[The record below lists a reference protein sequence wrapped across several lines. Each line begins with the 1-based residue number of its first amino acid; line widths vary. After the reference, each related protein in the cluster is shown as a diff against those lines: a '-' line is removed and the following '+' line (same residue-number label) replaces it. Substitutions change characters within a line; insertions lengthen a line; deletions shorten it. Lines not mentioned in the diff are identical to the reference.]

1 MMPYE
6 ETPSPCRHHDHT
18 PFMSTLIP
26 ALNTCVSRMTT
37 GERRFAER
45 LEQKLG
51 GHYLIWYDVPVGPKR
66 LHPDFIVLHPRHGLL
81 VLEVRD
87 WKLDDVRQ
95 AGKLSFKVAPEG
107 VPRSLINPL
116 EQARQYAH
124 QMVAALTHDSQL
136 VQAEG
141 KWKGMLTFP
150 WSYGLV
156 LTHITRRQFVT
167 AELDCVID
175 SQRVICS
182 DEMTENVDPQTLKSR
197 LLNMFPMLMRGMP
210 SIPSID
216 RVRWIL
222 FPELRVDENTHAHL
236 DTIPD
241 LPDTFAVLDIQQER
255 LARCLG
261 DGHRV
266 IHGVAGSG
274 KTMLLARRAVQLA
287 KRVTTKPVL
296 VLCYNE
302 PLAVQLASVIASK
315 GLAGKVHVRHF
326 HKWCREQLM
335 SYGQALPVSTDT
347 EKPSTAELM
356 EAFVQQLIRAVD
368 KKQVPSGQYM
378 AVLIDEG
385 HDFKHEWLKLVVQ
398 MVDPDTDSLL
408 LLYDDAQSIYERH
421 RTRKFSFKSVG
432 IHAQGRTSVLKI
444 NYRNTEQIFD
454 TASRSAGT
462 LLVADKS
469 HNGSGDED
477 DGIPLLHPVSSGR
490 QGEQPIVIRMPN
502 LQAEAMKLAEL
513 LRAAHLEGH
522 AWGDMAVICRHH
534 SVIDECAKVLE
545 KHKLP
550 HQVRRGLG
558 SFDPEANTIK
568 VMSMHASKGLEF
580 AVVALMGVGEL
591 VGNAIVDPNE
601 ARLFY
606 VAATRARSKL
616 LMTASDSAVLQPVAA

>member
-1 MMPYE
+1 
-6 ETPSPCRHHDHT
+6 
-18 PFMSTLIP
+18 MSTLIP

-37 GERRFAER
+37 GERRLAER

-51 GHYLIWYDVPVGPKR
+51 SNYLVWYDVPVGPKR
-66 LHPDFIVLHPRHGLL
+66 LHPDFIVLHPRRGLL
-81 VLEVRD
+81 VLEVKD
-87 WKLDDVRQ
+87 WKLDDIRQ
-95 AGKLSFKVAPEG
+95 AGKLSFEVAPEG
-107 VPRSLINPL
+107 VPRSVINPL

-124 QMVAALTHDSQL
+124 QMVAALTQDPQL
-136 VQAEG
+136 VQDEG
-141 KWKGMLTFP
+141 KWRGMLSFP

-197 LLNMFPMLMRGMP
+197 LWNMFPALMHGML
-210 SIPSID
+210 SIPNID

-222 FPELRVDENTHAHL
+222 FPEVRVDADADMQVSL
-236 DTIPD
+236 DIPLD
-241 LPDTFAVLDIQQER
+241 LPDTMTVLDIQQER
-255 LARCLG
+255 LSRCLG

-274 KTMLLARRAVQLA
+274 KTLILARRAVQLA

-302 PLAVQLASVIASK
+302 PLAVQLASVIAGK

-326 HKWCREQLM
+326 HKWCREQLV
-335 SYGQALPVSTDT
+335 SYGQALPVSTET
-347 EKPSTAELM
+347 EKLSTAKLM
-356 EAFVQQLIRAVD
+356 EAFVQRLIRAVD

-398 MVDPDTDSLL
+398 MVDPDTNSLL

-421 RTRKFSFKSVG
+421 RTRKFSFRSVG
-432 IHAQGRTSVLKI
+432 IHAQGRTSMLKV
-444 NYRNTEQIFD
+444 NYRNTKQILD
-454 TASRSAGT
+454 AASRIAGT
-462 LLVADKS
+462 LLMEDKS
-469 HNGSGDED
+469 DNGSGDED

-490 QGEQPIVIRMPN
+490 VGDEPTVVRMPN
-502 LQAEAMKLAEL
+502 LQAEALKIAEL
-513 LRAAHLEGH
+513 LSAAHFEGH

-534 SVIDECAKVLE
+534 TVMDECAKVLE
-545 KHKLP
+545 ERMLP
-550 HQVRRGLG
+550 HQVRKGLG
-558 SFDPEANTIK
+558 TFDPEADTIK

-580 AVVALMGVGEL
+580 GVVALMGVGEI
-591 VGNAIVDPNE
+591 VGNAVVDPDE

-616 LMTASDSAVLQPVAA
+616 LMTASSSKVLQPAAA

>member
-1 MMPYE
+1 
-6 ETPSPCRHHDHT
+6 
-18 PFMSTLIP
+18 MSILIP

-37 GERRFAER
+37 GERRLAER

-51 GHYLIWYDVPVGPKR
+51 SNYLVWYDVPVGPKR
-66 LHPDFIVLHPRHGLL
+66 LHPDFIVLHPRRGLL
-81 VLEVRD
+81 VLEVKD
-87 WKLDDVRQ
+87 WKLDDIRQ
-95 AGKLSFKVAPEG
+95 AGKLSFEVAPEG
-107 VPRSLINPL
+107 VPRSVINPL

-124 QMVAALTHDSQL
+124 QMVAALTQDPQL
-136 VQAEG
+136 VQDEG
-141 KWKGMLTFP
+141 KWQGMLRFP

-175 SQRVICS
+175 SQRVICC

-197 LLNMFPMLMRGMP
+197 LWNMFPALMHGML
-210 SIPSID
+210 SIPNID

-222 FPELRVDENTHAHL
+222 FPEVRVDADADMQVSL
-236 DTIPD
+236 DIPLD
-241 LPDTFAVLDIQQER
+241 LPDTMKVLDIQQER
-255 LARCLG
+255 LSRCLD

-274 KTMLLARRAVQLA
+274 KTLILARRAVQLA
-287 KRVTTKPVL
+287 KRVTNKPVL

-302 PLAVQLASVIASK
+302 PLAVQLASVIAGK

-326 HKWCREQLM
+326 HKWCREQLV
-335 SYGQALPVSTDT
+335 SYGQALPVSTET
-347 EKPSTAELM
+347 EKLSTAKLM
-356 EAFVQQLIRAVD
+356 EAFVQRLVRAVD

-398 MVDPDTDSLL
+398 MVDPDTNSLL

-421 RTRKFSFKSVG
+421 RARKFSFRSVG
-432 IHAQGRTSVLKI
+432 IHAQGRTSVLKV
-444 NYRNTEQIFD
+444 NYRNTRQILE
-454 TASRSAGT
+454 TASRIAGT

-469 HNGSGDED
+469 DNGSGDED

-490 QGEQPIVIRMPN
+490 VGEEPTVICMPN
-502 LQAEAMKLAEL
+502 LQAEALRIAEL
-513 LRAAHLEGH
+513 LSAAHLEGH

-534 SVIDECAKVLE
+534 SGMDECAKVLE
-545 KHKLP
+545 ERMLP
-550 HQVRRGLG
+550 HQVRKGLG
-558 SFDPEANTIK
+558 TFDPEADTIK
-568 VMSMHASKGLEF
+568 IMSMHASKGLEF
-580 AVVALMGVGEL
+580 GVVALMGVGEV
-591 VGNAIVDPNE
+591 VGNPVASQDE

-606 VAATRARSKL
+606 VAATRARNKL
-616 LMTASDSAVLQPVAA
+616 LIAASSSTVGLAVAA

>member
-1 MMPYE
+1 
-6 ETPSPCRHHDHT
+6 
-18 PFMSTLIP
+18 MSTLIP

-37 GERRFAER
+37 GERRLAER

-51 GHYLIWYDVPVGPKR
+51 SNYLVWYDVPVGPKR
-66 LHPDFIVLHPRHGLL
+66 LHPDFIVLHPRRGLL
-81 VLEVRD
+81 VLEVKD
-87 WKLDDVRQ
+87 WKLDDIRQ
-95 AGKLSFKVAPEG
+95 AGKLSFEVAPEG
-107 VPRSLINPL
+107 VPRSVINPL

-124 QMVAALTHDSQL
+124 QMVAALTQDPQL
-136 VQAEG
+136 VQDEG
-141 KWKGMLTFP
+141 KWRGMLSFP

-197 LLNMFPMLMRGMP
+197 LWNMFPALMHGML
-210 SIPSID
+210 SIPNID

-222 FPELRVDENTHAHL
+222 FPEVRVDADADMQVSL
-236 DTIPD
+236 DIPLD
-241 LPDTFAVLDIQQER
+241 LPDTMTVLDIQQER
-255 LARCLG
+255 LSRCLG

-274 KTMLLARRAVQLA
+274 KTLILARRAVQLA

-302 PLAVQLASVIASK
+302 PLAVQLASVIAGK

-326 HKWCREQLM
+326 HKWCREQLV
-335 SYGQALPVSTDT
+335 SYGQALPVSTET
-347 EKPSTAELM
+347 EKLSTAKLM
-356 EAFVQQLIRAVD
+356 EAFVQRLIRAVD

-398 MVDPDTDSLL
+398 MVDPDTNSLL

-421 RTRKFSFKSVG
+421 RTRKFSFRSVG
-432 IHAQGRTSVLKI
+432 IHAQGRTSMLKV
-444 NYRNTEQIFD
+444 NYRNTKQILD
-454 TASRSAGT
+454 TASRIAGT
-462 LLVADKS
+462 LLMADKS
-469 HNGSGDED
+469 DNGSGDED

-490 QGEQPIVIRMPN
+490 VGEEPTVVRMPN
-502 LQAEAMKLAEL
+502 LQAEALKIAEL
-513 LRAAHLEGH
+513 LSAAHFEGH

-534 SVIDECAKVLE
+534 TVMDECAKVLE
-545 KHKLP
+545 ERMLP
-550 HQVRRGLG
+550 HQVRKGLG
-558 SFDPEANTIK
+558 TFDPEADTIK

-580 AVVALMGVGEL
+580 GVVALMGVGEI
-591 VGNAIVDPNE
+591 VGNAVVDPDE

-616 LMTASDSAVLQPVAA
+616 LMTASSSKVLQPAAG

>member
-1 MMPYE
+1 
-6 ETPSPCRHHDHT
+6 
-18 PFMSTLIP
+18 MSTLIP

-37 GERRFAER
+37 GERRLAER

-51 GHYLIWYDVPVGPKR
+51 SNYLVWYDVPVGPKR
-66 LHPDFIVLHPRHGLL
+66 LHPDFIVLHPRRGLL
-81 VLEVRD
+81 VLEVKD
-87 WKLDDVRQ
+87 WKLDDIRQ
-95 AGKLSFKVAPEG
+95 AGKLTFEVAPEG
-107 VPRSLINPL
+107 VPRSVINPL
-116 EQARQYAH
+116 EQSRQYAH
-124 QMVAALTHDSQL
+124 QMVAALTQDPQL
-136 VQAEG
+136 VQEEG

-175 SQRVICS
+175 PQRVICS

-197 LLNMFPMLMRGMP
+197 LWNMFPVLMRGML
-210 SIPSID
+210 SIPNID

-222 FPELRVDENTHAHL
+222 FPEVRVEEDSQTSL
-236 DTIPD
+236 DIVLD
-241 LPDTFAVLDIQQER
+241 LPDTMTVLDVQQER
-255 LARCLG
+255 LIRCLG

-274 KTMLLARRAVQLA
+274 KTMILTRRAMQLAR
-287 KRVTTKPVL
+287 RVTTKPVL

-326 HKWCREQLM
+326 HKWCREQLV
-335 SYGQALPVSTDT
+335 SYGQALPVSTET
-347 EKPSTAELM
+347 EKLSTAKLM
-356 EAFVQQLIRAVD
+356 EAFVQRLIRAVD
-368 KKQVPSGQYM
+368 KKQVPAGQYM

-385 HDFKHEWLKLVVQ
+385 HDFKHDWLKLVVQ
-398 MVDPDTDSLL
+398 MVDPDTNSLL
-408 LLYDDAQSIYERH
+408 LLYDDVQSIYERH

-432 IHAQGRTSVLKI
+432 IHAQGRTSVLKV
-444 NYRNTEQIFD
+444 NYRNTRQILE
-454 TASRSAGT
+454 TASRIAST

-469 HNGSGDED
+469 DNGSGDED

-490 QGEQPIVIRMPN
+490 QGEEPTVIRMPN
-502 LQAEAMKLAEL
+502 LQAEALKIAEL
-513 LRAAHLEGH
+513 LSAAHFEGH

-534 SVIDECAKVLE
+534 SVMDECAKVLE
-545 KHKLP
+545 ERMLP
-550 HQVRRGLG
+550 HQVRKGLG
-558 SFDPEANTIK
+558 TFDPEADTIK

-580 AVVALMGVGEL
+580 GVVALMGMGEL
-591 VGNAIVDPNE
+591 VGTAVADPDE

-606 VAATRARSKL
+606 VAATRARAKL
-616 LMTASDSAVLQPVAA
+616 LITASSSTPAQPVAA

>member
-1 MMPYE
+1 
-6 ETPSPCRHHDHT
+6 
-18 PFMSTLIP
+18 MSTLIP

-37 GERRFAER
+37 GERRLAER

-51 GHYLIWYDVPVGPKR
+51 SNYLVWYDVPVGPKR
-66 LHPDFIVLHPRHGLL
+66 LHPDFIVLHPRRGLL
-81 VLEVRD
+81 VLEVKD
-87 WKLDDVRQ
+87 WKLDDIRQ
-95 AGKLSFKVAPEG
+95 AGKLSFEVAPEG
-107 VPRSLINPL
+107 VPRSVINPL

-124 QMVAALTHDSQL
+124 QMVAALTQDPQL
-136 VQAEG
+136 VQDEG
-141 KWKGMLTFP
+141 KWRGMLSFP

-197 LLNMFPMLMRGMP
+197 LWNMFPALMHGML
-210 SIPSID
+210 SIPNID

-222 FPELRVDENTHAHL
+222 FPEVRVDADADIQVSL
-236 DTIPD
+236 DIPLD
-241 LPDTFAVLDIQQER
+241 LPDTMTVLDIQQER
-255 LARCLG
+255 LSRCLG

-274 KTMLLARRAVQLA
+274 KTLILARRAVQLA

-302 PLAVQLASVIASK
+302 PLAVQLASVIAGK

-326 HKWCREQLM
+326 HKWCREQLV
-335 SYGQALPVSTDT
+335 SYGQALPVSTET
-347 EKPSTAELM
+347 EKLSTAKLM
-356 EAFVQQLIRAVD
+356 EAFVQRLIRAVD

-398 MVDPDTDSLL
+398 MVDPDTNSLL

-421 RTRKFSFKSVG
+421 RTRKFSFRSVG
-432 IHAQGRTSVLKI
+432 IHAQGRTSMLKV
-444 NYRNTEQIFD
+444 NYRNTKQILD
-454 TASRSAGT
+454 TASRIAGT
-462 LLVADKS
+462 LLMADKS
-469 HNGSGDED
+469 DNGSGDED

-490 QGEQPIVIRMPN
+490 VGDEPTVVRMPN
-502 LQAEAMKLAEL
+502 LQAEALKIAEL
-513 LRAAHLEGH
+513 LSAAHFEGH

-534 SVIDECAKVLE
+534 TVMDECAKVLE
-545 KHKLP
+545 ERMLP
-550 HQVRRGLG
+550 HQVRKGLG
-558 SFDPEANTIK
+558 TFDPEADTIK

-580 AVVALMGVGEL
+580 GIVALMGVGEI
-591 VGNAIVDPNE
+591 VGNAVADPDE

-616 LMTASDSAVLQPVAA
+616 LMTASSSKVLQPAAA

>member
-1 MMPYE
+1 
-6 ETPSPCRHHDHT
+6 
-18 PFMSTLIP
+18 MSTLIP

-37 GERRFAER
+37 GERRLAER

-51 GHYLIWYDVPVGPKR
+51 SNYLVWYDVPVGPKR
-66 LHPDFIVLHPRHGLL
+66 LHPDFIVLHPRRGLL
-81 VLEVRD
+81 VLEVKD
-87 WKLDDVRQ
+87 WKLDDIRQ
-95 AGKLSFKVAPEG
+95 AGKLSFEVAPEG
-107 VPRSLINPL
+107 VPRSVINPL

-124 QMVAALTHDSQL
+124 QMVAALTQDPQL
-136 VQAEG
+136 VQDEG
-141 KWKGMLTFP
+141 KWRGMLSFP

-182 DEMTENVDPQTLKSR
+182 DEMTETVDPQTLKSR
-197 LLNMFPMLMRGMP
+197 LWNMFPALMHGML
-210 SIPSID
+210 SIPNID

-222 FPELRVDENTHAHL
+222 FPEVRVDADADMQVSL
-236 DTIPD
+236 DIPLD
-241 LPDTFAVLDIQQER
+241 LPDTMTVLDIQQER
-255 LARCLG
+255 LSRSLG

-274 KTMLLARRAVQLA
+274 KTLILARRAVQLA

-326 HKWCREQLM
+326 HKWCREQLV
-335 SYGQALPVSTDT
+335 SYGQALPVSTET
-347 EKPSTAELM
+347 EKLSTAKLM
-356 EAFVQQLIRAVD
+356 EAFVQRLVRAVD

-398 MVDPDTDSLL
+398 MVDPDTNSLL

-421 RTRKFSFKSVG
+421 RTRKFSFRSVG
-432 IHAQGRTSVLKI
+432 IHAQGRTSMLKV
-444 NYRNTEQIFD
+444 NYRNTKQILD
-454 TASRSAGT
+454 TASRIAGT
-462 LLVADKS
+462 LLMADKS
-469 HNGSGDED
+469 DNGSGDED

-490 QGEQPIVIRMPN
+490 VGQEPTVVRMPN
-502 LQAEAMKLAEL
+502 LQAEALKIAEL
-513 LRAAHLEGH
+513 LSAAHFEGH

-534 SVIDECAKVLE
+534 TVMDECAKVLE
-545 KHKLP
+545 ERMLP
-550 HQVRRGLG
+550 HQVRKGLG
-558 SFDPEANTIK
+558 TFDPEADTIK

-580 AVVALMGVGEL
+580 GVVALMGVEEV
-591 VGNAIVDPNE
+591 VGNAVADPDE

-616 LMTASDSAVLQPVAA
+616 LITASNSKPAQPVAA

>member
-1 MMPYE
+1 MA
-6 ETPSPCRHHDHT
+6 
-18 PFMSTLIP
+18 TLIP

-37 GERRFAER
+37 GERRLAER

-51 GHYLIWYDVPVGPKR
+51 SNYLVWYDVPVGPKR
-66 LHPDFIVLHPRHGLL
+66 LHPDFIVLHPRRGLL
-81 VLEVRD
+81 VLEVKD
-87 WKLDDVRQ
+87 WKLDDIRR
-95 AGKLSFKVAPEG
+95 AGKLTFEVAPEG
-107 VPRSLINPL
+107 VPRSVINPL

-124 QMVAALTHDSQL
+124 QMVAALTQDPQL
-136 VQAEG
+136 VQEEG
-141 KWKGMLTFP
+141 KWQGMLTFP

-156 LTHITRRQFVT
+156 LSHITRRQFVT
-167 AELDCVID
+167 AELDCVLD

-197 LLNMFPMLMRGMP
+197 LLSMFPVLMRGMLSLP
-210 SIPSID
+210 NID

-222 FPELRVDENTHAHL
+222 FPEVRVEADAGMQASL
-236 DTIPD
+236 DIPGE
-241 LPDTFAVLDIQQER
+241 LPDAMTVLDIQQEI
-255 LARCLG
+255 LTRCLG

-274 KTMLLARRAVQLA
+274 KTMILARRAVQLA

-326 HKWCREQLM
+326 HKWCREQLV
-335 SYGQALPVSTDT
+335 SYGQALPVSTET
-347 EKPSTAELM
+347 EKLSTAKLM
-356 EAFVQQLIRAVD
+356 EAFVQRLIRAVD

-398 MVDPDTDSLL
+398 MVDPDTNSLL

-432 IHAQGRTSVLKI
+432 IHAQGRTSTLKV
-444 NYRNTEQIFD
+444 NYRNTKQILD
-454 TASRSAGT
+454 TASRIAGT

-469 HNGSGDED
+469 DNGSGDED

-490 QGEQPIVIRMPN
+490 EGDEPTVIRMPN
-502 LQAEAMKLAEL
+502 LQAEALKIAEL
-513 LRAAHLEGH
+513 LSAAHFEGH

-534 SVIDECAKVLE
+534 AVMDECAKVLE
-545 KHKLP
+545 ERMLP
-550 HQVRRGLG
+550 HQVRKGLG
-558 SFDPEANTIK
+558 TFDPEADTIK

-580 AVVALMGVGEL
+580 
-591 VGNAIVDPNE
+591 
-601 ARLFY
+601 
-606 VAATRARSKL
+606 
-616 LMTASDSAVLQPVAA
+616 

>member
-1 MMPYE
+1 
-6 ETPSPCRHHDHT
+6 
-18 PFMSTLIP
+18 MSTLIP

-37 GERRFAER
+37 GERRLAER

-51 GHYLIWYDVPVGPKR
+51 SNYLVWYDVPVGPKR
-66 LHPDFIVLHPRHGLL
+66 LHPDFIVLHPRRGLL
-81 VLEVRD
+81 VLEVKD
-87 WKLDDVRQ
+87 WKLDDIRQ
-95 AGKLSFKVAPEG
+95 AGKLTFEVAPEG
-107 VPRSLINPL
+107 VPRSVINPL
-116 EQARQYAH
+116 EQSRQYAH
-124 QMVAALTHDSQL
+124 QMVAALTQDPQL
-136 VQAEG
+136 VQEEG

-175 SQRVICS
+175 PQRVICS

-197 LLNMFPMLMRGMP
+197 LWNMFPVLMRGML
-210 SIPSID
+210 SIPNID

-222 FPELRVDENTHAHL
+222 FPEVRVEEDSQTSL
-236 DTIPD
+236 DIVLD
-241 LPDTFAVLDIQQER
+241 LPDTMTVLDVQQER
-255 LARCLG
+255 LIRCLG

-274 KTMLLARRAVQLA
+274 KTMILTRRAMQLAR
-287 KRVTTKPVL
+287 RVTTKPVL

-326 HKWCREQLM
+326 HKWCREQLV
-335 SYGQALPVSTDT
+335 SYGQALPVSTET
-347 EKPSTAELM
+347 EKLSTAKLM
-356 EAFVQQLIRAVD
+356 EAFVQRLIRAVD

-385 HDFKHEWLKLVVQ
+385 HDFKHDWLKLVVQ
-398 MVDPDTDSLL
+398 MVDPDTNSLL
-408 LLYDDAQSIYERH
+408 LLYDDVQSIYERH
-421 RTRKFSFKSVG
+421 RTRKFSFRSVG
-432 IHAQGRTSVLKI
+432 IHAQGRTSVLKV
-444 NYRNTEQIFD
+444 NYRNTRQILD
-454 TASRSAGT
+454 TASRIAST

-469 HNGSGDED
+469 DNGSGDED

-490 QGEQPIVIRMPN
+490 QGEEPTVIRMPN
-502 LQAEAMKLAEL
+502 LQAEALKIAEL
-513 LRAAHLEGH
+513 LSAAHFEGH

-534 SVIDECAKVLE
+534 SVMDECAKVLE
-545 KHKLP
+545 ERMLP
-550 HQVRRGLG
+550 HQVRKGLG
-558 SFDPEANTIK
+558 TFDPEADTIK

-580 AVVALMGVGEL
+580 GVVALMGMGEL
-591 VGNAIVDPNE
+591 VGTAVADPDE

-606 VAATRARSKL
+606 VAATRARAKL
-616 LMTASDSAVLQPVAA
+616 LITASSSTPAQPVAA

>member
-1 MMPYE
+1 
-6 ETPSPCRHHDHT
+6 
-18 PFMSTLIP
+18 MSTLIP

-37 GERRFAER
+37 GERRLAER

-51 GHYLIWYDVPVGPKR
+51 SNYLVWYDVPVGPKR
-66 LHPDFIVLHPRHGLL
+66 LHPDFIVLHPRRGLL
-81 VLEVRD
+81 VLEVKD
-87 WKLDDVRQ
+87 WKLDDIRQ
-95 AGKLSFKVAPEG
+95 AGKLSFEVAPEG
-107 VPRSLINPL
+107 VPRSVINPL

-124 QMVAALTHDSQL
+124 QMVAALTQDPQL
-136 VQAEG
+136 VQDEG
-141 KWKGMLTFP
+141 KWQGMLRFP

-197 LLNMFPMLMRGMP
+197 LWNMFPALMHGML
-210 SIPSID
+210 SIPNID

-222 FPELRVDENTHAHL
+222 FPEVRVDADADMQVSL
-236 DTIPD
+236 DIPLD
-241 LPDTFAVLDIQQER
+241 LPDTMTVLDIQQER
-255 LARCLG
+255 LSRCLG

-274 KTMLLARRAVQLA
+274 KTLILARRAVQLA

-302 PLAVQLASVIASK
+302 PLAVQLASVIAGK

-326 HKWCREQLM
+326 HKWCREQLV
-335 SYGQALPVSTDT
+335 SYGQALPVSTET
-347 EKPSTAELM
+347 EKLSTAKLM
-356 EAFVQQLIRAVD
+356 EAFVQRLIRAVD

-398 MVDPDTDSLL
+398 MVDPDTNSLL

-421 RTRKFSFKSVG
+421 RTRKFSFRSVG
-432 IHAQGRTSVLKI
+432 IHAQGRTSMLKV
-444 NYRNTEQIFD
+444 NYRNTKQILD
-454 TASRSAGT
+454 TASRIAGT
-462 LLVADKS
+462 LLMADKS
-469 HNGSGDED
+469 DNGSGDED

-490 QGEQPIVIRMPN
+490 VGDEPTVVRTPN
-502 LQAEAMKLAEL
+502 LQAEALKIAEL
-513 LRAAHLEGH
+513 LSAAHFEGH

-534 SVIDECAKVLE
+534 TVMDECAKVLE
-545 KHKLP
+545 ERMLP
-550 HQVRRGLG
+550 HQVRKGLG
-558 SFDPEANTIK
+558 TFDPEADTIK

-580 AVVALMGVGEL
+580 GVVALMGVGEI
-591 VGNAIVDPNE
+591 VGNAVADPDE

-616 LMTASDSAVLQPVAA
+616 LITASNSMASQPVAA

>member
-1 MMPYE
+1 
-6 ETPSPCRHHDHT
+6 
-18 PFMSTLIP
+18 MSTLIP

-37 GERRFAER
+37 GERRLAER

-51 GHYLIWYDVPVGPKR
+51 SNYLVWYDVPVGPKR
-66 LHPDFIVLHPRHGLL
+66 LHPDFIVLHPRRGLL
-81 VLEVRD
+81 VLEVKD
-87 WKLDDVRQ
+87 WKLDDIRQ
-95 AGKLSFKVAPEG
+95 AGKLTFEVAPEG
-107 VPRSLINPL
+107 VPRSVINPL
-116 EQARQYAH
+116 EQSRQYAH
-124 QMVAALTHDSQL
+124 QMVAALTQDPQL
-136 VQAEG
+136 VQEEG

-175 SQRVICS
+175 PQRVICS

-197 LLNMFPMLMRGMP
+197 LWNMFPVLMRGML
-210 SIPSID
+210 SIPNID

-222 FPELRVDENTHAHL
+222 FPEVRVEEDSQTSL
-236 DTIPD
+236 DIVLD
-241 LPDTFAVLDIQQER
+241 LPDTMTVLDVQQER
-255 LARCLG
+255 LIRCLG

-274 KTMLLARRAVQLA
+274 KTMILTRRAMQLAR
-287 KRVTTKPVL
+287 RVTTKPVL

-326 HKWCREQLM
+326 HKWCREQLV
-335 SYGQALPVSTDT
+335 SYGQALPVSTET
-347 EKPSTAELM
+347 EKLSTAKLM
-356 EAFVQQLIRAVD
+356 EAFVQRLIRAVD
-368 KKQVPSGQYM
+368 KKQVPAGQYM

-385 HDFKHEWLKLVVQ
+385 HDFKHDWLKLVVQ
-398 MVDPDTDSLL
+398 MVDPDTNSLL
-408 LLYDDAQSIYERH
+408 LLYDDVQSIYERH

-432 IHAQGRTSVLKI
+432 IHAQGRTSVLKV
-444 NYRNTEQIFD
+444 NYRNTRQILE
-454 TASRSAGT
+454 TASRIAST

-469 HNGSGDED
+469 DNGSGDED

-490 QGEQPIVIRMPN
+490 QGEEPTVIRMPN
-502 LQAEAMKLAEL
+502 LQAEALKIAEL
-513 LRAAHLEGH
+513 LSAAHFEGH

-534 SVIDECAKVLE
+534 SVMDECAKVLE
-545 KHKLP
+545 ERMLP
-550 HQVRRGLG
+550 HQVRKGLG
-558 SFDPEANTIK
+558 TFDPEADTIK

-580 AVVALMGVGEL
+580 GVVALMGMGEL
-591 VGNAIVDPNE
+591 VGTAVADSDE

-606 VAATRARSKL
+606 VAATRARAKL
-616 LMTASDSAVLQPVAA
+616 LITASSSMPAQPVAA

>member
-1 MMPYE
+1 
-6 ETPSPCRHHDHT
+6 
-18 PFMSTLIP
+18 MSTLIP

-51 GHYLIWYDVPVGPKR
+51 SNYWVWYDVPVGPKR
-66 LHPDFIVLHPRHGLL
+66 LHPDFIVLHPSHGLL
-81 VLEVRD
+81 VLEVKD
-87 WKLDDVRQ
+87 WKLDDIRQ
-95 AGKLSFKVAPEG
+95 AGKLSFEVAPEG
-107 VPRSLINPL
+107 VPRSVINPL
-116 EQARQYAH
+116 EQSRQYAH
-124 QMVAALTHDSQL
+124 QMVTALKQDAQL
-136 VQAEG
+136 VQTEG
-141 KWKGMLTFP
+141 KWQGMLTFP

-197 LLNMFPMLMRGMP
+197 LLNMFPALMRGMVTVP
-210 SIPSID
+210 TID

-222 FPELRVDENTHAHL
+222 FPEVRVNEDIQTHL
-236 DTIPD
+236 DLVPDLPD
-241 LPDTFAVLDIQQER
+241 LPDTMTVLDIQQER
-255 LARCLG
+255 LTRCLD

-315 GLAGKVHVRHF
+315 GLTGQVHVRHF

-335 SYGQALPVSTDT
+335 SYGQALPVSTET
-347 EKPSTAELM
+347 EKLSTAKLM
-356 EAFVQQLIRAVD
+356 EAFVQRLIRAVD

-398 MVDPDTDSLL
+398 MVDPDTNRLL

-432 IHAQGRTSVLKI
+432 IHAQGRTSVLKV
-444 NYRNTEQIFD
+444 NYRNTAQILD

-490 QGEQPIVIRMPN
+490 QGEEPTVVRMPN
-502 LQAEAMKLAEL
+502 LQAEALQIAEL
-513 LRAAHLEGH
+513 LRVAHCEGH

-534 SVIDECAKVLE
+534 SLIDECAKVLE
-545 KHKLP
+545 EHGLP
-550 HQVRRGLG
+550 HQVRRGLDT
-558 SFDPEANTIK
+558 FDPVADTIK

-580 AVVALMGVGEL
+580 EVVALMGVGEL
-591 VGNAIVDPNE
+591 VGHAPIATEE

-606 VAATRARSKL
+606 VAATRAKSKL
-616 LMTASDSAVLQPVAA
+616 LMTASHLMAAQPVIA

>member
-1 MMPYE
+1 
-6 ETPSPCRHHDHT
+6 
-18 PFMSTLIP
+18 MSTLIP

-37 GERRFAER
+37 GERRLAER

-51 GHYLIWYDVPVGPKR
+51 SNYLVWYDVPVGPKR
-66 LHPDFIVLHPRHGLL
+66 LHPDFIVLHPRRGLL
-81 VLEVRD
+81 VLEVKD
-87 WKLDDVRQ
+87 WKLDDIRQ
-95 AGKLSFKVAPEG
+95 AGKLSFEVAPEG
-107 VPRSLINPL
+107 VPRSVINPL

-124 QMVAALTHDSQL
+124 QMVAALTQDPQL
-136 VQAEG
+136 VQDEG
-141 KWKGMLTFP
+141 KWRGMLSFP

-182 DEMTENVDPQTLKSR
+182 DEMTETVDPQTLKSR
-197 LLNMFPMLMRGMP
+197 LWNMFPALMHGML
-210 SIPSID
+210 SIPNID

-222 FPELRVDENTHAHL
+222 FPEVRVDADADMQVSL
-236 DTIPD
+236 DIPLD
-241 LPDTFAVLDIQQER
+241 LPDTMTVLDIQQER
-255 LARCLG
+255 LSRCLG

-274 KTMLLARRAVQLA
+274 KTLILARRAVQLA

-326 HKWCREQLM
+326 HKWCREQLV
-335 SYGQALPVSTDT
+335 SYGQALPVSTET
-347 EKPSTAELM
+347 EKLSTAKLM
-356 EAFVQQLIRAVD
+356 EAFVQRLVRAVD

-398 MVDPDTDSLL
+398 MVDPDTNSLL

-421 RTRKFSFKSVG
+421 RTRKFSFRSVG
-432 IHAQGRTSVLKI
+432 IHAQGRTSMLKV
-444 NYRNTEQIFD
+444 NYRNTKQILD
-454 TASRSAGT
+454 AASRIAGT
-462 LLVADKS
+462 LLMEDKS
-469 HNGSGDED
+469 DNGSGDED

-490 QGEQPIVIRMPN
+490 VGEEPTVVRMPN
-502 LQAEAMKLAEL
+502 LQAEALKIAEL
-513 LRAAHLEGH
+513 LSAAHFEGH

-534 SVIDECAKVLE
+534 TVMDECAKVLE
-545 KHKLP
+545 ERMLP
-550 HQVRRGLG
+550 HQVRKGLG
-558 SFDPEANTIK
+558 TFDPEADTIK

-580 AVVALMGVGEL
+580 GVVALMGVGEI
-591 VGNAIVDPNE
+591 VGNAVVDPDE

-616 LMTASDSAVLQPVAA
+616 LMTASSSKVLQPAAA